1 VPDPVVLRDVVVPA
15 TELLPLPVL
24 VGAGAGGGVETTG
37 AGVGAGVKLDADVPL
52 LVATG
57 VVVVVAGCT
66 GGVAATGG
74 GAGLAR
80 CLGLR
85 SRAGGCCVRD
95 SPASLTEAGVT
106 PGAAFGG
113 GAAA

>member
-15 TELLPLPVL
+15 TELVPLPEL
-24 VGAGAGGGVETTG
+24 VGAGGGGGVETTG
-37 AGVGAGVKLDADVPL
+37 AGEAGAGVKVCADVPL

-57 VVVVVAGCT
+57 VVVVGCT
-66 GGVAATGG
+66 AGVAATGG
-74 GAGLAR
+74 GAGLAT

-85 SRAGGCCVRD
+85 SSAGGCCVRD
-95 SPASLTEAGVT
+95 SPASLTVAGVT